1 MSKIMSKVKYFNIK
15 DSVMLLIDHQ
25 VGTLGFCR
33 NIPHKMIIQNT
44 RALARFAKELNMPV
58 LLTSSQEERAQ
69 GPLLD
74 DLKKILP
81 EAYEARVKRGG
92 IANAWDDPAYKSA
105 VQKLAGGKKDIIM
118 AGLTNDVCIAYPA
131 VSMCAEGYNVLV
143 VQDAGG
149 SPSQMADD
157 TARRFWERAG
167 ARTIT
172 VNALACEL
180 GKDWST
186 PEGGKMIGIVMEEI
200 IGHLDEMTKGIGV
213 K

>member
-1 MSKIMSKVKYFNIK
+1 MHCPHHSKVKLFSPA

-25 VGTLGFCR
+25 QGTLNFCR

-44 RALARFAKELNMPV
+44 RALARFAAALHMPV
-58 LLTSSQEERAQ
+58 VLTTSQEERAQ
-69 GPLLD
+69 GPLIP
-74 DLKKILP
+74 DLKELLP
-81 EAYEARVKRGG
+81 EAYDARVKRTGV
-92 IANAWDDPAYKSA
+92 ANAWNDPAYRKA
-105 VQKLAGGKKDIIM
+105 VETAARGRKNIIM

-131 VSMCAEGYNVLV
+131 VSMCEAGYHVMV

-149 SPSQMADD
+149 SPSTMADEN
-157 TARRFWERAG
+157 ARRFWERAG

-172 VNALACEL
+172 VNALACEM

-200 IGHLDEMTKGIGV
+200 IGHLDEMAIK
-213 K
+213 